1 MSVCHAIIWMM
12 MSYLDERCSSRW
24 KRTSNKK
31 ETKSFTLGA
40 SISWSFVLN
49 SFVFS
54 FRVITQLKRLSW
66 QMIAS
71 SSRWWSYHLEMMSY
85 LDKRCSSRW
94 WEMMSYLDERCSSKW
109 ITRSEGIICVAYTMV
124 PKGATLPCR
133 CNLVVLGKELDRI
146 IVSEHPLCEI
156 RFPWL
161 W

>member
-1 MSVCHAIIWMM
+1 MDCMYRYWENYAEQHDELRKTLQMFSDAFLHPPLVPCIHLYCPFRGYCVERLKYRCSCVCVSVVCHAIIRMM

-71 SSRWWSYHLEMMSY
+71 SSRWWSYHLDDE
-85 LDKRCSSRW
+85 RW
-94 WEMMSYLDERCSSKW
+94 WA
-109 ITRSEGIICVAYTMV
+109 I
-124 PKGATLPCR
+124 
-133 CNLVVLGKELDRI
+133 
-146 IVSEHPLCEI
+146 
-156 RFPWL
+156 
-161 W
+161 

>member
-1 MSVCHAIIWMM
+1 MCVCVSRYHLDDDE
-12 MSYLDERCSSRW
+12 SYLDERWSSRW

-54 FRVITQLKRLSW
+54 FRVITPLKRLSW
-66 QMIAS
+66 QKIAS
-71 SSRWWSYHLEMMSY
+71 SSRWWMKLSSRWREMMSY
-85 LDKRCSSRW
+85 LDERCSSRW

-109 ITRSEGIICVAYTMV
+109 ITRSEGIICVVYTMV

-133 CNLVVLGKELDRI
+133 CNLVTVAYLDQ
-146 IVSEHPLCEI
+146 
-156 RFPWL
+156 
-161 W
+161 